1 MAMRA
6 FNRTVL
12 VRQAPIVAGRLHA
25 VMGAQGLVAP
35 GLVLPCIGIEIA
47 ERRREAIAAML
58 QRGSTERPQSILQT
72 LRQCHKALTTEHD
85 VSMLPAR
92 EGQTE
97 VIEPVI
103 QRHTGNIDAV
113 IAHVGEIGKPQP
125 SWRMLLPED
134 DVLLGPVQRPPGAD
148 APLQRAADTGVDLRM
163 AAPDLVKNGHRPQ
176 AWGALQ
182 QRHYLAVP
190 NLSQRIATSAATRR
204 FLLRWQPS
212 ILFETIGGGGAEPGF
227 GRGNARRLGSAETHI
242 QPHLAVG
249 DVAAGQAAVPH
260 SREEPTSYRPTA
272 TPGNTAPCGAAPVA
286 RFATPSGYALP
297 SSRIRRH
304 FLIPIDALFSS
315 CLPRSRS
322 RLTGISTSSA

>member
-1 MAMRA
+1 
-6 FNRTVL
+6 
-12 VRQAPIVAGRLHA
+12 
-25 VMGAQGLVAP
+25 
-35 GLVLPCIGIEIA
+35 
-47 ERRREAIAAML
+47 
-58 QRGSTERPQSILQT
+58 
-72 LRQCHKALTTEHD
+72 
-85 VSMLPAR
+85 
-92 EGQTE
+92 
-97 VIEPVI
+97 
-103 QRHTGNIDAV
+103 
-113 IAHVGEIGKPQP
+113 
-125 SWRMLLPED
+125 MLLPED
-134 DVLLGPVQRPPGAD
+134 NVLLGPVQRPPGAD
-148 APLQRAADTGVDLRM
+148 ASLQRAADTGADLGM
-163 AAPDLVKNGHRPQ
+163 AAPDLVENGHRPQ

-190 NLSQRIATSAATRR
+190 NLSQRISTSAATRR
-204 FLLRWQPS
+204 LLLRRQPW

-315 CLPRSRS
+315 CLPRRNLAIHVVGSCITSLDCEAFAALLAPTARS
-322 RLTGISTSSA
+322 EEHTSELQSLAYLVCRLLLEKKKKKK